1 MIHLDEKLMGPLC
14 KATGA
19 LALASALALA
29 GCGGGGAQSNA
40 APSTLFAANDG
51 GGGIELW
58 KTDGTANGTS
68 LVKDINL
75 VAGNSFPGGSGLF
88 PSEFVFFNGAWF
100 CSVDDGMSGTE
111 LWKSDGTPGGTVQ
124 VKDINSTSSGA
135 SSSPRGFTVFNNA
148 LYFSADDGGNGRELW
163 KTDGTPGGT
172 RLVMDIAPGMGLVGG
187 IPGPLSS
194 SPSGFTV
201 FNNALYFSA
210 DDGVHGFELWK
221 TDAAGMTAQVMDINT
236 TSAGANSF
244 PRGFTVFN
252 NALYFAAD
260 DGTFGF
266 ELWTTDGGGT
276 ALVKDI
282 NLNGD
287 SSPSGFT
294 VFNNALYFSADDGT
308 GAGQEIQGVVE
319 YRETG

>member
-75 VAGNSFPGGSGLF
+75 GAGNSFPGGSGLF

-100 CSVDDGMSGTE
+100 FSADDGMSGTE

-210 DDGVHGFELWK
+210 DDGTLGFELWK
-221 TDAAGMTAQVMDINT
+221 
-236 TSAGANSF
+236 
-244 PRGFTVFN
+244 
-252 NALYFAAD
+252 
-260 DGTFGF
+260 
-266 ELWTTDGGGT
+266 TDGGGT

-308 GAGQEIQGVVE
+308 GAGLWKSGGTGVTVRVGAVSLVSGLTVFNNAL
-319 YRETG
+319 Y